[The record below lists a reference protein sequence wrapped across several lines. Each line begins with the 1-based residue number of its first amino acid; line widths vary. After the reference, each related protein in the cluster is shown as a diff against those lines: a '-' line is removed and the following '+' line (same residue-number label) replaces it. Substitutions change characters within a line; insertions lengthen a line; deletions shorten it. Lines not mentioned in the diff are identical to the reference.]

1 MMTVTVCGLRSVS
14 SLARR
19 LPPRLPPALTLSSVR
34 PLSGGR
40 REERIGESSVFLQSG
55 YRITELPVVVRKVR
69 DVWDFYNKMG
79 IENPDRLPE
88 QRHLQL
94 LPQQLNDEERELIDG
109 FNRCFNSSSIFK
121 LLETIPVNEVTPSVA
136 ANAYRKIVELEAKYE
151 SESLVARGRPDQPQ
165 SFFRSAFI
173 TRLLDIICRGKNP
186 AAILEGLS
194 AAMRDEHSEDQG
206 GIKEKLLEELL
217 VCVGDGVFSLQD
229 ICKAVHILSVF
240 YPDLQR
246 CRDVADKLWFGI
258 LDKSQDISPDEIVS
272 LFSTLPHLGKSRK
285 MILSV
290 LESKAMDS
298 WQGLKTG
305 HIVQILRVLQ
315 GLQYDRV
322 RPVFMKMISN
332 WLALNIHTVSE
343 REMLAIIYSFL
354 QLEYVDASIIS
365 ALEKIMKLRGC
376 KIQEHDLICTIS
388 SYCQALR
395 LRSPVILEGLGQYF
409 IQSHKTLS
417 VPQVSALA
425 SAFGHLDFT
434 PPNGFKF
441 WELLEFYLDVKFN
454 QFTPVDIINLLVSFI
469 YIEKWPINFTS
480 KLFNPYFL
488 DRLHSQPEELVAIS
502 RQQLKLYDTSM
513 KLECRGYEGPFLP
526 KETHA
531 RSLPSD
537 SRILRTSKKLL
548 VPLGDVVGDIR
559 RISQNVVLSS
569 LPLHP
574 LYIVDLMIYPSHAAS
589 LSRFGFQTNNTSNVA
604 VLINTPEH
612 YDRSGQHLVGSQAMR
627 VRQLNVMGFRVMN
640 INMAKVNKL
649 MMHPNK
655 LRDHLQSLYQQ
666 VKVVKTNL

>member
-1 MMTVTVCGLRSVS
+1 MTVT
-14 SLARR
+14 SLALSR
-19 LPPRLPPALTLSSVR
+19 LTPALRLTSVR
-34 PLSGGR
+34 WLSGGR
-40 REERIGESSVFLQSG
+40 RDERLGESSVFLQSG
-55 YRITELPVVVRKVR
+55 YRITELPLVVRKVR

-79 IENPDRLPE
+79 LDNPDRPPE
-88 QRHLQL
+88 ERHLQL
-94 LPQQLNDEERELIDG
+94 LPQLLNEEERELIDG
-109 FNRCFNSSSIFK
+109 FSRCFNSSSIFR
-121 LLETIPVNEVTPSVA
+121 LLETIPVSEVTPSVA
-136 ANAYRKIVELEAKYE
+136 ASAYRKIVELETKYE
-151 SESLVARGRPDQPQ
+151 SESIVPKGRSDQPS

-194 AAMRDEHSEDQG
+194 AAMRDRHSEEQDT
-206 GIKEKLLEELL
+206 IKEKLLEELL
-217 VCVGDGVFSLQD
+217 VCVGDGLFSLQD

-240 YPDLQR
+240 YPDLGR
-246 CRDVADKLWFGI
+246 CREVADKLWFGI
-258 LDKSQDISPDEIVS
+258 LDQSQQISPDEIVS
-272 LFSTLPHLGKSRK
+272 LFSTLPHLGRSRK
-285 MILSV
+285 MIMTV

-298 WQGLKTG
+298 WQLFKTG
-305 HIVQILRVLQ
+305 HIVEILRALQ
-315 GLQYDRV
+315 ALQYDRV

-332 WLALNIHTVSE
+332 WLVVNIHNITE

-354 QLEYVDASIIS
+354 QLEYADASIIS
-365 ALEKIMKLRGC
+365 ALEKIIKLRGC
-376 KIQEHDLICTIS
+376 RIQELDLMCTIS
-388 SYCQALR
+388 SYCQVMR
-395 LRSPVILEGLGQYF
+395 LRSPVILEGIGQFF
-409 IQSHKTLS
+409 IESHKTLS

-425 SAFGHLDFT
+425 PVFGHLDFT

-441 WELLEFYLDVKFN
+441 WELLEFYLEVKFN

-488 DRLHSQPEELVAIS
+488 ERLHSQPEDLVALS

-531 RSLPSD
+531 RSLQSD
-537 SRILRTSKKLL
+537 SRVLRTSKKL
-548 VPLGDVVGDIR
+548 VGPLGEVVGDIR

-574 LYIVDLMIYPSHAAS
+574 LYIVDMMIYPSHAAS
-589 LSRFGFQTNNTSNVA
+589 LSRFGFQTNNSSNVA
-604 VLINTPEH
+604 VLINSPEH

-627 VRQLNVMGFRVMN
+627 VRQLGVMGFKVMN
-640 INMAKVNKL
+640 IDMTKTNKL

-655 LRDHLQSLYQQ
+655 LKDYLQRLYHQAN
-666 VKVVKTNL
+666 VVKTNL

>member
-1 MMTVTVCGLRSVS
+1 MSLLTTAGRSVS
-14 SLARR
+14 TWAR
-19 LPPRLPPALTLSSVR
+19 LVPALRLQSGRS
-34 PLSGGR
+34 LSGGR
-40 REERIGESSVFLQSG
+40 KEERLGESSVFLQSG

-69 DVWDFYNKMG
+69 DVWDFYNTMG
-79 IENPDRLPE
+79 LDNPERLPE
-88 QRHLQL
+88 EKHLQL
-94 LPQQLNDEERELIDG
+94 LPQTLNEEERELIDG
-109 FNRCFNSSSIFK
+109 FNRCYNSSSIFK

-151 SESLVARGRPDQPQ
+151 SESLVPKGRSDQPQ

-186 AAILEGLS
+186 AAILEGLA
-194 AAMRDEHSEDQG
+194 AAMRDGHSEEQAR
-206 GIKEKLLEELL
+206 IKETLLEELL

-229 ICKAVHILSVF
+229 ICKAIHILSVF

-258 LDKSQDISPDEIVS
+258 LDQSKDISPEEIVAV
-272 LFSTLPHLGKSRK
+272 FSTLPHLGRSRK

-290 LESKAMDS
+290 LETKALDS
-298 WQGLKTG
+298 WQNLQTG
-305 HIVQILRVLQ
+305 HIVEILRVLQ

-322 RPVFMKMISN
+322 RPAFMKMVTN
-332 WLALNIHTVSE
+332 WVAVNIHTVSE
-343 REMLAIIYSFL
+343 REMLAIVYSFQ
-354 QLEYVDASIIS
+354 QLEYADTAFIS
-365 ALEKIMKLRGC
+365 ALEKIIKLRGC
-376 KIQEHDLICTIS
+376 RIQEHDLVCTIS
-388 SYCQALR
+388 NYCQVMR
-395 LRSPVILEGLGQYF
+395 VRSPVILEGIGQYF
-409 IQSHKTLS
+409 IESHKTLS

-425 SAFGHLDFT
+425 PVFGHLDFT

-441 WELLEFYLDVKFN
+441 WELLEFYLDVRFN

-469 YIEKWPINFTS
+469 YIEKFPINFTS

-537 SRILRTSKKLL
+537 SRVLRTSKKL
-548 VPLGDVVGDIR
+548 VGPLGEVVGDIR
-559 RISQNVVLSS
+559 RISPSVVLSS

-574 LYIVDLMIYPSHAAS
+574 LYLVDLMIYPSHAAS
-589 LSRFGFQTNNTSNVA
+589 LTRFGFQTNNTSNVA

-612 YDRSGQHLVGSQAMR
+612 YDRSGQHLVGSQALR
-627 VRQLNVMGFRVMN
+627 VRQLAVMGFKVMN
-640 INMAKVNKL
+640 INMNKANKL
-649 MMHPNK
+649 MVHPNK
-655 LRDHLQSLYQQ
+655 LKDYLQRLYQQ
-666 VKVVKTNL
+666 ANVVKTNL

>member
-1 MMTVTVCGLRSVS
+1 MMSVS
-14 SLARR
+14 LACRLSVTRLGR
-19 LPPRLPPALTLSSVR
+19 LPSGLTLSSAR
-34 PLSGGR
+34 FLSGGR
-40 REERIGESSVFLQSG
+40 REERLGESSVFLQSG

-69 DVWDFYNKMG
+69 DVWDLYNKMG
-79 IENPDRLPE
+79 LDSPDELPE
-88 QRHLQL
+88 DQYSQL
-94 LPQQLNDEERELIDG
+94 LPQQLNEEERELISG
-109 FNRCFNSSSIFK
+109 FNRCFNSNSIFK

-136 ANAYRKIVELEAKYE
+136 ASAYRKIVELEAKYE
-151 SESLVARGRPDQPQ
+151 SESLVPKGRADQPQ

-186 AAILEGLS
+186 AAILEGLA
-194 AAMRDEHSEDQG
+194 AAMRDGHSEEQER
-206 GIKEKLLEELL
+206 IKEKLVEELL
-217 VCVGDGVFSLQD
+217 VCVGDGVFELED
-229 ICKAVHILSVF
+229 ICKAVHVLSVF

-246 CRDVADKLWFGI
+246 CRDLADKLWFGI
-258 LDKSQDISPDEIVS
+258 LDKSKDISPDQIVS

-298 WQGLKTG
+298 WQLFKTG
-305 HIVQILRVLQ
+305 DIVQILRVLQ
-315 GLQYDRV
+315 NLQYDRV
-322 RPVFMKMISN
+322 RPVFMKMVTN
-332 WLALNIHTVSE
+332 WLAVNIHTVSE
-343 REMLAIIYSFL
+343 REMLAIVYSFL
-354 QLEYVDASIIS
+354 QLEYVDSSIIL

-409 IQSHKTLS
+409 IQSHRTLT

-425 SAFGHLDFT
+425 PVFGHLDFT

-441 WELLEFYLDVKFN
+441 WELLEFYLETNFS

-469 YIEKWPINFTS
+469 YIEKWPINFTR

-531 RSLPSD
+531 RSIPSD
-537 SRILRTSKKLL
+537 SRVLRTCKKL
-548 VPLGDVVGDIR
+548 VGPLGEVVGDVR
-559 RISQNVVLSS
+559 RISQNVILSS

-604 VLINTPEH
+604 VLVNTPEH
-612 YDRSGQHLVGSQAMR
+612 YDRSGEHLVGSQALR
-627 VRQLNVMGFRVMN
+627 VRQLQVMGFKVMN
-640 INMAKVNKL
+640 VNMTKVNKL
-649 MMHPNK
+649 AMHPNK
-655 LRDHLQSLYQQ
+655 LKDYLQRLYQQ
-666 VKVVKTNL
+666 AKVVKTNL